1 MTSRPET
8 INPAKLIDEL
18 ADRIHARIISGDY
31 PPGSRLKQESLASEF
46 AVSRTPIREALSRL
60 EGRGVVVQAQRRS
73 AIVRAPTRREI
84 TEMYQ
89 VRAELEGLAAELAAK
104 WISDRQLALLRHAH
118 DAFVDAVTALRQV
131 RGGVEGGVRS
141 RPRPADWETTS
152 GRWVGLNAT
161 FHRAIGEASTNAY
174 LSRTI
179 QDLSTGY
186 ARTLLQSSSDGL
198 STFRVDANIMWHE
211 RILSA
216 LENREPP
223 RARAAMAEHIREAG
237 ELVGALL
244 ERAAPP
250 A

>member
-8 INPAKLIDEL
+8 PNAAKLIDEL
-18 ADRIHARIISGDY
+18 ADRIHAKIISGAY
-31 PPGSRLKQESLASEF
+31 PPGSRLKQEILASEF

-60 EGRGVVVQAQRRS
+60 EGRGVVIQAQRRS

-104 WISDRQLALLRHAH
+104 WISDRQLASLRQAH
-118 DAFVDAVTALRQV
+118 DAFVDAVRALRQV
-131 RGGVEGGVRS
+131 KGRS
-141 RPRPADWETTS
+141 KPRPRPEDWERTS
-152 GRWVGLNAT
+152 GRWVALNTT
-161 FHRAIGEASTNAY
+161 FHRAISEASTNAY

-186 ARTLLQSSSDGL
+186 ARTIRQSSGDGL
-198 STFRVDANIMWHE
+198 SSFRVEANIMWHE

-223 RARAAMAEHIREAG
+223 RARSAMAEHIREAG
-237 ELVGALL
+237 ELVSALF
-244 ERAAPP
+244 ERAATLD
-250 A
+250 

>member
-8 INPAKLIDEL
+8 INTAKLIDEL
-18 ADRIHARIISGDY
+18 ADRIHAKIISGDY
-31 PPGSRLKQESLASEF
+31 PPGSRLKQENLASEF

-60 EGRGVVVQAQRRS
+60 EGRGLVIQAQRRS

-104 WISDRQLALLRHAH
+104 WISDQQLASLRNAH
-118 DAFVDAVTALRQV
+118 DEFVDAVKALRQV
-131 RGGVEGGVRS
+131 KG
-141 RPRPADWETTS
+141 RPRQRTLPEDWATTS
-152 GRWVGLNAT
+152 RRWVGLNAT

-174 LSRTI
+174 LARTI

-186 ARTLLQSSSDGL
+186 ARTLMQSSSDGL
-198 STFRVDANIMWHE
+198 TNFRVDANIMWHE

-223 RARAAMAEHIREAG
+223 RARAAMAEHIKEAG
-237 ELVGALL
+237 ELVSALF
-244 ERAAPP
+244 ERVMVA
-250 A
+250 